1 MFAQPAVSASHAGAA
16 SLQVGGISWSR
27 DGVVLHSPTAT
38 AVSKL
43 VVLRQFWTFL
53 RVRKKFWLAPIVL
66 VLVLLGLLLVSVGG
80 SPLAPFVYALF

>member
-1 MFAQPAVSASHAGAA
+1 MREAA
-16 SLQVGGISWSR
+16 AYFPI
-27 DGVVLHSPTAT
+27 SPTAP

-43 VVLRQFWTFL
+43 VVLRQFWEFL

>member
-1 MFAQPAVSASHAGAA
+1 MRAVFCG
-16 SLQVGGISWSR
+16 
-27 DGVVLHSPTAT
+27 SPTPDAL
-38 AVSKL
+38 SKL
-43 VVLRQFWTFL
+43 VVLRQFWEFL